1 MLAHDDGV
9 IILPKHKT
17 IFADVFKNI
26 FVGSNIKIRVNRA
39 MVNTEHFGFDQ
50 K

>member
-1 MLAHDDGV
+1 MLAHDNRI

-17 IFADVFKNI
+17 IFIDVFKNI
-26 FVGSNIKIRVNRA
+26 FVGRNIEIRVNRM